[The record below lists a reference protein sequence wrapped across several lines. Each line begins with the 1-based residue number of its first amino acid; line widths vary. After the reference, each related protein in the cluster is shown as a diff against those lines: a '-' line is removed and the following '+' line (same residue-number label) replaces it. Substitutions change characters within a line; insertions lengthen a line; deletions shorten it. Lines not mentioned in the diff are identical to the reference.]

1 MKMYDYGHLEEI
13 EVRRD
18 DQKLYTFKEGDFK
31 RLRLQDIEDMLL
43 LHVQQK
49 LTNLTI
55 DERYDSNVALRMY
68 TRRIVIQRRVEDLQ
82 LGVKSYQQK
91 LNLTKIDTIK
101 SNLRQRTV
109 YTAYLNPKGVI
120 YKDQMNK
127 NSVMARLMM
136 FGYRQAALSKEV
148 DAESREVRWSKGIQ
162 ERSQATG
169 KDNMTL
175 SYFVSTHFRRC
186 GEKDGRGGSM
196 SMISGVGGGW
206 FAIHSIVGKG
216 DGLVVLGVGA
226 GGSEVSGGGVVFR
239 VVSSSDR
246 EKVCGGKGFVDGD
259 SIGIDGGA
267 TL

>member
-1 MKMYDYGHLEEI
+1 YFINKDLEYLNGGDLSRRYSTSVTKSKAATYELKWIEDLGPKCQSFYGYASNLTSSKDVYSKRIIIAVTRLIFMKMYDYGHLEEI

-31 RLRLQDIEDMLL
+31 RLRLQDIEDILL

-101 SNLRQRTV
+101 SNLRQRTA

-120 YKDQMNK
+120 YKDQK
-127 NSVMARLMM
+127 NRNRLMRTDELHK
-136 FGYRQAALSKEV
+136 FSDGTLDDVWSALNDIAKV
-148 DAESREVRWSKGIQ
+148 VRMEYLPMRKWSNLDKK
-162 ERSQATG
+162 RA
-169 KDNMTL
+169 
-175 SYFVSTHFRRC
+175 
-186 GEKDGRGGSM
+186 
-196 SMISGVGGGW
+196 
-206 FAIHSIVGKG
+206 
-216 DGLVVLGVGA
+216 
-226 GGSEVSGGGVVFR
+226 
-239 VVSSSDR
+239 
-246 EKVCGGKGFVDGD
+246 
-259 SIGIDGGA
+259 
-267 TL
+267 